1 MESAS
6 QIVTF
11 FTYFKICSL
20 DLCHLS
26 QEQCIQI
33 STLFTMKSSSI
44 FHLIELHLFQV
55 TPVRL
60 SQGRV
65 GSGGRCR
72 KNPRS
77 WRILTTLAGSSQSA
91 SPVRWSST
99 RPSTPTTTLAKQ
111 TVSRSSKVSLSWVIY
126 FPLNPGHS
134 TITINH
140 LKISEGES
148 LLGILLSPQPLK
160 LPFNDILLQGHQM

>member
-6 QIVTF
+6 QTVTY

-20 DLCHLS
+20 ALGHLS

-33 STLFTMKSSSI
+33 STLFTLKSSSI
-44 FHLIELHLFQV
+44 FHLIELHLLQV

-65 GSGGRCR
+65 GSGGRRR

-99 RPSTPTTTLAKQ
+99 HPSTPTTTLAKQ
-111 TVSRSSKVSLSWVIY
+111 TVSRSSKVRFSWIFYSPLTTVNYPITIDCFKVLKLSRSWVTL
-126 FPLNPGHS
+126 P
-134 TITINH
+134 
-140 LKISEGES
+140 S
-148 LLGILLSPQPLK
+148 LPVTTL
-160 LPFNDILLQGHQM
+160 